1 MLDRSPALCSRVSD
15 RVSLE
20 PVETLF
26 AEWTPTVDDRSGTT
40 TARRWPAP
48 LIKAA
53 ASSVEKAATE
63 APFWTV
69 ETLGASP
76 APDRTDDRA
85 AWEERAPSVAAYREM
100 VGHDD
105 ESDPR
110 CQPPKPDQAET
121 YAAWRFRVARPSVGP
136 KPTAPEAEMSTGQ
149 LRVRIGA
156 YERGKGLGTAPR
168 REPARWNKGRPP
180 TSTGTMPPFGRHRQ
194 SPSKPAVTSST
205 ANTP

>member
-1 MLDRSPALCSRVSD
+1 M
-15 RVSLE
+15 
-20 PVETLF
+20 
-26 AEWTPTVDDRSGTT
+26 
-40 TARRWPAP
+40 
-48 LIKAA
+48 
-53 ASSVEKAATE
+53 
-63 APFWTV
+63 

-85 AWEERAPSVAAYREM
+85 AWEERAASVAAYREM

-110 CQPPKPDQAET
+110 CQPPKPGQAET
-121 YAAWRFRVARPSVGP
+121 YAAWRSAWAPRGGP
-136 KPTAPEAEMSTGQ
+136 EADRAEAEMSTGQ